1 MIRVLVVDDSPV
13 ARKFLIQ
20 ALTVDG
26 IQVVGEAGDPYA
38 ARDRIVELKPD
49 VVVLDVMMPKMDG
62 ITFLRRLMHYFPVPT
77 VICSSFTRDG
87 GDVALSAYEAGA
99 VEVIGKPDASYPLLQ
114 MGRDLVAAVRAAA
127 VARQRADS
135 PEKHAVQLT
144 GRGDARLIAIGASTG
159 GTAAVEAV
167 LRALPR
173 EMPPIAIVQHMPP
186 YITQAFA
193 ARLKTICRIDVREA
207 RDGDVFEDGLAL
219 VAPGGSHLLVERG
232 ATGLVARVNGGPRVN
247 GHRPAVDVLFRSVAE
262 EARERAVGVL
272 LTGMGRD
279 GAEGMLAMHGAGART
294 LAQDEATSVVFG
306 MPKAAIELGAAD
318 QVVPLPEMSAQIA
331 RACSLGRKPRARR
344 DDERTAAIRG
354 STRGTDRQ

>member
-26 IQVVGEAGDPYA
+26 IQVVGQAGDPYA
-38 ARDRIVELKPD
+38 ARDQIVELKPD

-62 ITFLRRLMHYFPVPT
+62 ITFLRRLMHYFPVPA

-99 VEVIGKPDASYPLLQ
+99 VEVIGKPDASYPLPQ
-114 MGRDLVAAVRAAA
+114 MSRDLATAVRAAA
-127 VARQRADS
+127 VAQRRSDTR
-135 PEKHAVQLT
+135 EKRAVQLT
-144 GRGDARLIAIGASTG
+144 QRGEVRLIAIGASTG
-159 GTAAVEAV
+159 GTVAIETV
-167 LRALPR
+167 LRELPP

-193 ARLKTICRIDVREA
+193 ARLKANCRVDVREA

-219 VAPGGSHLLVERG
+219 VAPGGSHLVVERG
-232 ATGLVARVNGGPRVN
+232 GTGFVARVSGGPRVN
-247 GHRPAVDVLFRSVAE
+247 GHRPAVDVLFRAVAE
-262 EARERAVGVL
+262 EVRERAVGVL

-279 GAEGMLAMHGAGART
+279 GAEGMLAMHDAGART
-294 LAQDEATSVVFG
+294 LAQDETTSVVFG
-306 MPKAAIELGAAD
+306 MPKAAIDLEAAD
-318 QVVPLPEMSAQIA
+318 QVVPLPEMSEQIA
-331 RACSLGRKPRARR
+331 RACSLGPKSRA
-344 DDERTAAIRG
+344 
-354 STRGTDRQ
+354 TRGRPSAPSRSSRVPAR